1 MSTKA
6 TYKDATRKK
15 AVRKFLFSFFNEK
28 NIVGLAGP
36 DIKEYIS
43 WCKEN
48 GIDNIELWE
57 NDTNVMF
64 DQLSKIPKNA
74 KVSYNFGDIINAESS
89 KDKVYDFDYCTT
101 IVTLH
106 DHIKRF
112 KTEKFVMTFC
122 TRKVG
127 NKVTID
133 EFFYGRREKITT
145 MIEKRS
151 PLPHWS
157 IKTVFGEYIAAPYFD
172 TTPMLCIAKVK

>member
-57 NDTNVMF
+57 NDPNVMF
-64 DQLSKIPKNA
+64 EQLKKRTQRLVITLATSSMLSLAKIKYTT
-74 KVSYNFGDIINAESS
+74 S
-89 KDKVYDFDYCTT
+89 T
-101 IVTLH
+101 IVQ
-106 DHIKRF
+106 
-112 KTEKFVMTFC
+112 
-122 TRKVG
+122 
-127 NKVTID
+127 
-133 EFFYGRREKITT
+133 
-145 MIEKRS
+145 
-151 PLPHWS
+151 PL
-157 IKTVFGEYIAAPYFD
+157 
-172 TTPMLCIAKVK
+172 